1 MKMPAKLATFGKK
14 IIVKLDKHSPEI
26 LMVSGV
32 ACVIGGTI
40 LACKATLHVEE
51 IMNRRDEIELSMME
65 LLNKNV
71 NRPEKAQ
78 NYTSEMFDQDAITL
92 KVKTAA
98 QLIKNYAPSVGL
110 ITLGVGCFLGSYGIL
125 KKRNVALTAAY
136 NALTTAFSNYRARV
150 VEELGEEKDKEFYY
164 GKKEKKQVVDPETG
178 EIVEKDI
185 LNTDGYASPYHKFF
199 DESSEYFVRNAE
211 KNLFFLTNQ
220 QNWANDKLKQ
230 QGCLFLNE
238 VYDMLGLPRTQIG
251 AIVGWIYGKDG
262 KDNYVDFGFR
272 DITREKT
279 RDFVNG
285 YEDVVLLDF
294 NVDGVIYDKI

>member
-32 ACVIGGTI
+32 ACVVGGTI

-51 IMNRRDEIELSMME
+51 IMEEREDS
-65 LLNKNV
+65 LNDIQT
-71 NRPEKAQ
+71 ASGSS
-78 NYTSEMFDQDAITL
+78 NYTPEMEAQDLRTL
-92 KVKTAA
+92 KVRTAA
-98 QLIKNYAPSVGL
+98 KLVKNYAPSVGL

-150 VEELGEEKDKEFYY
+150 VEEFGEEKDKEFYY
-164 GKKEKKQVVDPETG
+164 GKKKKKQIVDPETG
-178 EIVEKDI
+178 KIVEKDI
-185 LNTDGYASPYHKFF
+185 LNTDGYESPYHKFF
-199 DESSEYFVRNAE
+199 DESSQYFVRNATQ
-211 KNLFFLTNQ
+211 NLFFLTQQ

-262 KDNYVDFGFR
+262 KDNYVNFGFLN
-272 DITREKT
+272 ITREKT

>member
-14 IIVKLDKHSPEI
+14 VLVKLDKHSPEI

-32 ACVIGGTI
+32 ACIVGGTI

-51 IMNRRDEIELSMME
+51 IMEERENSLSDIERALE
-65 LLNKNV
+65 DTDGNY
-71 NRPEKAQ
+71 
-78 NYTSEMFDQDAITL
+78 NYTDEMFHQDIRTL
-92 KVKTAA
+92 KVRTAA
-98 QLIKNYAPSVGL
+98 KLVKNYVPSVGL

-136 NALTTAFSNYRARV
+136 NALTTAFSNYRTRV
-150 VEELGEEKDKEFYY
+150 IEELGEEKDKEFYY

-185 LNTDGYASPYHKFF
+185 LNTDGYTSPYHKFF
-199 DESSEYFVRNAE
+199 DESSQYFVRNATQ
-211 KNLFFLTNQ
+211 NLFFLTNQ